1 MGVAGLLW
9 IVVHIKKMS
18 LRLGVY
24 TLLLASLVLL
34 AQQQKADARKS
45 VKKGLSNAIDLG
57 PSYSS
62 HHKAERKLSQ
72 LANKG
77 KKYKNWTHKLKSGL
91 VRIAKDKKVVFKA
104 NTRHD
109 QDNIHLQRLDSTT
122 HNNKNTPHNSTNAF
136 TNHTSIKSVNSKTAV
151 ARDAAKKVKNVKAGR
166 KKLDKSR
173 KKMQRIQKKLT
184 REKRMRSKLEKP

>member
-122 HNNKNTPHNSTNAF
+122 HNSINAF
-136 TNHTSIKSVNSKTAV
+136 TNHTSIKSVNLKTAV

>member
-1 MGVAGLLW
+1 MG
-9 IVVHIKKMS
+9 KKMS

-34 AQQQKADARKS
+34 AQQRKADARKS

-72 LANKG
+72 LAN
-77 KKYKNWTHKLKSGL
+77 
-91 VRIAKDKKVVFKA
+91 I
-104 NTRHD
+104 
-109 QDNIHLQRLDSTT
+109 
-122 HNNKNTPHNSTNAF
+122 KNTPHNSTNAF
-136 TNHTSIKSVNSKTAV
+136 TNHTSIKSANLKTAV
-151 ARDAAKKVKNVKAGR
+151 ARDAAKKVKNVKVGR

-173 KKMQRIQKKLT
+173 KKMQRMQKKLT
-184 REKRMRSKLEKP
+184 REKPMRSKLEKP